1 MSGEGEGR
9 QVVAAILACEDCQT
23 MADALR
29 AAWAHG
35 DEREVRVI
43 ELAIDTH
50 LTGPAHDR

>member
-1 MSGEGEGR
+1 VSGEGAT
-9 QVVAAILACEDCQT
+9 QTIVACNDCRA

-29 AAWAHG
+29 AAWARG
-35 DEREVRVI
+35 DEQEVGVI